1 MNGMKRAAL
10 GVSVGLVVT
19 CGLGGCDLGAHGQ
32 ANQSA
37 QVKHSAVSSKSG
49 EAVATVNGEPITRS
63 RLQAYRRS
71 HVVKGRQL
79 SPRQALDQLV
89 DIELLRQEA
98 HARGIDK
105 RTNVR
110 EQLALQRDSLL
121 STVLLREAADTPKI
135 TDADLRHQY
144 ALAVAAMPSKAYH
157 LQQIM
162 VGSREDA
169 RRVEAELRKGAV
181 FADLARK
188 MSKGPN
194 AAKGGDLG
202 WVASKALL
210 PIVADKVG
218 KLKAG
223 EVSAPV
229 QTASGWHV
237 LRLDGERKLK
247 KPAFASVLPALK
259 ARVVRQRAR
268 AFVHGLRQTA
278 RIRMNLAAK

>member
-10 GVSVGLVVT
+10 GAAVGLVAT

-32 ANQSA
+32 ANRSA
-37 QVKHSAVSSKSG
+37 EVKHSAVSSKSE

-63 RLQAYRRS
+63 SLQAYRRS
-71 HVVKGRQL
+71 HIVKGRQL

-105 RTNVR
+105 RANVR

-144 ALAVAAMPSKAYH
+144 ALEVAAMPSKAYH

-162 VGSREDA
+162 AGSRDDA
-169 RRVEAELRKGAV
+169 RKVEAGLRRGAV

-202 WVASKALL
+202 WVTSKALL
-210 PIVADKVG
+210 PVVSDKVG
-218 KLKAG
+218 KLKTGA
-223 EVSAPV
+223 VSAPIR
-229 QTASGWHV
+229 TASGWHV
-237 LRLDGERKLK
+237 LRVDGVRKLK
-247 KPAFASVLPALK
+247 KPAFESVRQALK
-259 ARVVRQRAR
+259 AMVVRQRAR
-268 AFVHGLRQTA
+268 AFVRKLHQTA
-278 RIRMNLAAK
+278 KIRTHLAVK

>member
-10 GVSVGLVVT
+10 GAAVGLVAT

-37 QVKHSAVSSKSG
+37 EARHSTVNPKSQ
-49 EAVATVNGEPITRS
+49 EVVATVNGEQITS
-63 RLQAYRRS
+63 SSLQAYRRS
-71 HVVKGRQL
+71 HVVKGRHL

-98 HARGIDK
+98 HTRGIDK
-105 RTNVR
+105 RANVL

-144 ALAVAAMPSKAYH
+144 ALEVAAMPSKAYH

-162 VGSREDA
+162 VGSRDDA
-169 RRVEAELRKGAV
+169 RTVEAELGKGAV

-194 AAKGGDLG
+194 ATKGGDLG
-202 WVASKALL
+202 WITTKALL
-210 PIVADKVG
+210 PVVADKVG
-218 KLKAG
+218 KLKTG
-223 EVSAPV
+223 EVTAPIR
-229 QTASGWHV
+229 TASGWHV
-237 LRLDGERKLK
+237 LRLDGVRKLK
-247 KPAFASVLPALK
+247 KPAFESVRQALK
-259 ARVVRQRAR
+259 VVVVRQRAR
-268 AFVHGLRQTA
+268 AFVRKLHQKA
-278 RIRMNLAAK
+278 KIRTHLAVK